1 MSSIK
6 IKATNSYGTTLQLTQ
21 QAAYAVASVSGLT
34 PPEGAVYTS
43 ELATKDG
50 SFYSASRSQNREIVL
65 DIYPQEKIETARLAL
80 YTVFKLAKWVQLEL
94 QTGSRHVTI
103 EGWVQSMQGD
113 LYENP
118 QHLQISVLCP
128 DPFFDDVTTTTT
140 AVTTAG
146 TAATVEN
153 AGDEEA
159 GAVFTLTASGA
170 VSNPIIYNTTTGQS
184 FGLDLD
190 LASGD
195 TVAIDTRRGSLR
207 ATKTHNG
214 TESNVINAMAS
225 GSTWLK
231 LQPGN
236 NSISFNAE
244 SGSAAL
250 SLSVAFTPIYEG
262 L

>member
-6 IKATNSYGTTLQLTQ
+6 IKATNSYGTSIQLTQ
-21 QAAYAVASVSGLT
+21 QAAYAVASVGGLT
-34 PPEGAVYTS
+34 PPQGAVYTS
-43 ELATKDG
+43 EVATKDG
-50 SFYSASRSQNREIVL
+50 SFYNASRSQNREIVL

-128 DPFFDDVTTTTT
+128 DPYFEDYATTTT
-140 AVTTAG
+140 ALTTAG
-146 TAATVEN
+146 TAVTVAN

-159 GAVFTLTASGA
+159 GAVFTLTASGS
-170 VSNPIIYNTTTGQS
+170 VSNPTIYNTTTGQT
-184 FGLDLD
+184 FGLTLNM
-190 LASGD
+190 ASGD
-195 TVAIDTRRGSLR
+195 TVTIDTRRGSLR
-207 ATKTHNG
+207 ATLTHNG
-214 TESNVINAMAS
+214 TATNVINNMTN
-225 GSTWLK
+225 GSSWIK

-236 NSISFNAE
+236 NSINYNAS
-244 SGSAAL
+244 SGGA
-250 SLSVAFTPIYEG
+250 SLTCSVAFTPIYEG

>member
-21 QAAYAVASVSGLT
+21 QAAYTVAQVSGLT

-65 DIYPQEKIETARLAL
+65 QIYPQERIETSRLAL
-80 YTVFKLAKWVQLEL
+80 YNVFKIAKWVQLEL
-94 QTGSRHVTI
+94 QTGSRHVKI

-118 QHLQISVLCP
+118 QFLQISVLCP
-128 DPFFDDVTTTTT
+128 DPFFEDVTTTTT

-146 TAATVEN
+146 TAVTVSN

-159 GAVFTLTASGA
+159 GAVFTLTASGS

-214 TESNVINAMAS
+214 TETNVINAMAS

>member
-6 IKATNSYGTTLQLTQ
+6 IKATNSYGNTLQLTQ

-43 ELATKDG
+43 EVATKDG
-50 SFYSASRSQNREIVL
+50 SIYSASRSQNREIVL
-65 DIYPQEKIETARLAL
+65 TIYPQEKIETARLAL

-103 EGWVQSMQGD
+103 EGYVQSMQGD

-118 QHLQISVLCP
+118 QQLQISVLCP
-128 DPFFDDVTTTTT
+128 DPFFEDYTTTTT
-140 AVTTAG
+140 ALTTAG
-146 TAATVEN
+146 TAVTVAN

-159 GAVFTLTASGA
+159 GAVFTLTASGS
-170 VSNPIIYNTTTGQS
+170 VSNPTIYNTTTGQT
-184 FGLDLD
+184 FGLTLNM
-190 LASGD
+190 ASGD
-195 TVAIDTRRGSLR
+195 TVTIDTRRGSLR
-207 ATKTHNG
+207 ATLTHNG
-214 TESNVINAMAS
+214 TATNVINNMTN
-225 GSTWLK
+225 GSSWIK

-236 NSISFNAE
+236 NSINYNAS
-244 SGSAAL
+244 SGGA
-250 SLSVAFTPIYEG
+250 SLTCSVAFTPIYEG

>member
-128 DPFFDDVTTTTT
+128 DPYFEDYTTTTT
-140 AVTTAG
+140 ALTTAG
-146 TAATVEN
+146 TAVTVSN

-159 GAVFTLTASGA
+159 GAVFTLTASGS
-170 VSNPIIYNTTTGQS
+170 VSDPTIYNNTTGQS

-190 LASGD
+190 LVSGD
-195 TVAIDTRRGSLR
+195 VVTIDTRRGSLR
-207 ATKTHNG
+207 ATLNHSG
-214 TESNVINAMAS
+214 TITNVINAMTN
-225 GSTWLK
+225 GSEWVK
-231 LQPGN
+231 LQPGSN
-236 NSISFNAE
+236 EVRYNAS
-244 SGSAAL
+244 SGGAAL
-250 SLSVAFTPIYEG
+250 VCSVAFTPIYEG